1 MARLLLYGRDVPTI
15 FNVVRGFGLLEN
27 DMTRA
32 LGWALARCRHFRG
45 DFVQTLAKVD
55 GGNSEDVLVSL
66 QSQKSETGITDIELE
81 LEGEFHV
88 IVEAKRGWELPSKQ
102 QLEMYALRLAPGAF
116 PRKALVA
123 LTDANPEYAAV
134 HLDCRTLKGIPVTP
148 FSWGELLRLAEK
160 TRNLGNSGERY
171 IMGELVNYLR
181 DLATLQDI
189 HSNLVWVAPLKDETP
204 KGWQVSWIDIVKEKL
219 RYFHPVGYRN
229 FPKVPPN
236 YFAFR
241 YRAKLQSVH
250 HVEGY
255 ELVSDAHTVIP
266 EIPKGE
272 IIDHIVYRLGKP
284 FRPENDVKLGKM
296 WGTAHCQCMIDTLF
310 TCKTLEEA
318 VNLTKERETSS

>member
-1 MARLLLYGRDVPTI
+1 MARLLLHGRDVPTI

-32 LGWALARCRHFRG
+32 LGWALAHCDFFRG
-45 DFVQTLAKVD
+45 EFIRTLGKAD
-55 GGNSEDVLVSL
+55 NGNSEEVVVSL
-66 QSQKSETGITDIELE
+66 QSQKSDAGITDIELE
-81 LEGEFHV
+81 LDGQFHV
-88 IVEAKRGWELPSKQ
+88 IVEAKRGWELPSRQ

-116 PRKALVA
+116 PCKSLVA
-123 LTDANPEYAAV
+123 LTDATPEYSAV
-134 HLDCRTLKGIPVTP
+134 HLDCRTLNGIPVISR
-148 FSWGELLRLAEK
+148 SWGELLRLAEK
-160 TRNLGNSGERY
+160 SRSSGNHAERY

-204 KGWQVSWIDIVKEKL
+204 KGWRVSWIDVVREKL

-241 YRAKLQSVH
+241 YRGKLQSIH

-255 ELVSDAHTVIP
+255 ELIPDAHTAIP

-272 IIDHIVYRLGKP
+272 IIDHIVYRLGSP
-284 FRPENDVKLGKM
+284 FGPEQEVKLGNM
-296 WGTAHCQCMIDTLF
+296 WGTAHCQCMIDALF

-318 VNLTKERETSS
+318 VNLTKSREAG